1 MKGRPLFGRSPL
13 FGVSLKR
20 VYCIY
25 VSVLPTGRVQTHP
38 HFCVA
43 YVAVDLRPP
52 HHCRQRYNS
61 TAVSPLV
68 SGGGPVSD

>member
-1 MKGRPLFGRSPL
+1 MNIVGCRRGKKVINWTYDGMYPRYLYRP
-13 FGVSLKR
+13 
-20 VYCIY
+20 IY
-25 VSVLPTGRVQTHP
+25 P

-43 YVAVDLRPP
+43 YVAVDLHPP